1 MAIAKLFQ
9 GLLSDAAIKSADVP
23 TAAIPEDFVINPQK
37 TQRPNTVSSYNK
49 AYDILGIQEG
59 DEVLDYGAGMGLGAE
74 AGRLRGA
81 NVTTF
86 EPLPRENFKPT
97 YLNPEEIPAES
108 ANKVVNMNV
117 LNVLPPEL
125 RDQAVLGIGKS
136 LKPGGSAIIN
146 VRPKT
151 DVDSAKNKIK
161 SEDGWIVGTGEER
174 TFQKGFTQQE
184 LQEYVQETLGNN
196 FIVENVKGLTGP
208 TVKITKMSPVSY
220 DELANT
226 NPFPSTVE
234 DM

>member
-9 GLLSDAAIKSADVP
+9 GLINDAAVKSAGVP
-23 TAAIPEDFVINPQK
+23 TAAIPEDLVINLRK
-37 TQRPNTVSSYNK
+37 TQRPNTVASYNK
-49 AYDILGIQEG
+49 AYDILDIQEG
-59 DEVLDYGAGMGLGAE
+59 DELLDYGAGMGLGAE

-86 EPLPRENFKPT
+86 EPLPDKNFKPT
-97 YLNPEEIPAES
+97 YLTPDEVPAES

-146 VRPKT
+146 VRSKAE
-151 DVDSAKNKIK
+151 VDASKNKI
-161 SEDGWIVGTGEER
+161 EAQDGWIVGVGSER

-184 LQEYVQETLGNN
+184 LQKYVQETLGDN
-196 FIVENVKGLTGP
+196 FIVEGVKGLNGP
-208 TVKITKMSPVSY
+208 TVKITKLSPVSY
-220 DELANT
+220 NELANT

>member
-23 TAAIPEDFVINPQK
+23 TAALPEDIVINPQR
-37 TQRPNTVSSYNK
+37 TQRANTLPTYQKALDALGVS
-49 AYDILGIQEG
+49 EG
-59 DEVLDYGAGMGLGAE
+59 D
-74 AGRLRGA
+74 GRLRGA